1 MVCRITLAE
10 SHARL
15 RLKTEVEEEDALEV
29 IQLYEES
36 LTTRFGKLEDHAH
49 W

>member
-1 MVCRITLAE
+1 MAE

-15 RLKTEVEEEDALEV
+15 GLRTEVEEEDALEV

-36 LTTRFGKLEDHAH
+36 LTTRFGKLEDHDY
-49 W
+49 